1 MNESSDLKQNS
12 NSNTQDPKLTVT
24 RENIVEFIADIF
36 QRRGTDSYLGE
47 SVTMSQHMLQGAL
60 QAENNGANDEII
72 AAALLHDIGHYTSE
86 FPADMVGVGQDNY
99 HEEAGARLLAPFF
112 SQRIVSCVRYHVP
125 AKRYLCVID
134 QTYYD
139 DLSDASKHTLS
150 LQGGLM
156 SAEEMQEFAATP
168 YLEDILQVRR
178 WDDLAKDPLQ
188 KTPPFSYY
196 QPILK
201 RLVGAG
207 NA

>member
-1 MNESSDLKQNS
+1 LRISS
-12 NSNTQDPKLTVT
+12 
-24 RENIVEFIADIF
+24 ENIVEFIADIF
-36 QRRGTDSYLGE
+36 QRKGSDSYLGE

-60 QAENNGANDEII
+60 QAENNGADDEIV

-112 SQRIVSCVRYHVP
+112 TQRVVSCVRYHVP

-139 DLSDASKHTLS
+139 DLSDASKHTLE

-156 SAEEMQEFAATP
+156 SPEEMQEFAATP
-168 YLEDILQVRR
+168 FLDDILQVRR

-188 KTPPFSYY
+188 ETPPFSYY

-201 RLVGAG
+201 RLVEAG